1 MKTHRIALI
10 IWSALS
16 LSTPGALYA
25 QANSTAPATI
35 ASTAPVFLP
44 QIAQHGWGYLL
55 DRVGKD
61 LSLTTTEKSSIQP
74 IVAQTRSQLVA
85 IHQQA
90 QVQAKADVEAAL
102 AQIRPLLTPAQ
113 QTKLDAIVRAY
124 EDLQTAEQ
132 ELDAAL
138 LQ

>member
-1 MKTHRIALI
+1 MKIHRIAVI

-16 LSTPGALYA
+16 LFTPGTLYA
-25 QANSTAPATI
+25 QANSTVPVTSSA
-35 ASTAPVFLP
+35 TAPISLP

-61 LSLTTTEKSSIQP
+61 LGLTTSEKSSIQP
-74 IVAQTRSQLVA
+74 IVAQTRSQINA

-90 QVQAKADVEAAL
+90 QVQIRADVEAAL

-113 QTKLDAIVRAY
+113 QTKLDAIVKAY
-124 EDLQTAEQ
+124 NDLQTAEQ
-132 ELDAAL
+132 ELDKAL
-138 LQ
+138 Q

>member
-1 MKTHRIALI
+1 MKTHRLALI

-25 QANSTAPATI
+25 QANGTAPATI
-35 ASTAPVFLP
+35 SPTAPISLP
-44 QIAQHGWGYLL
+44 QMAQHGWGYLL

-61 LSLTTTEKSSIQP
+61 LGLTTTEKSSIQP
-74 IVAQTRSQLVA
+74 IVAQTRSQLMA

-90 QVQAKADVEAAL
+90 QVQVKADVEAAL
-102 AQIRPLLTPAQ
+102 VQIRPLLTPAQ
-113 QTKLDAIVRAY
+113 QTKLDAIVKAY

-132 ELDAAL
+132 ELDKAL
-138 LQ
+138 Q